1 MVMLL
6 LEGIQTNMI
15 SDGVTLKKIMIFHEF
30 MKSSSMKGAAENLD
44 ISVVSVHKALH
55 SLEEAIECPLFE
67 TQGRS
72 LRPLKSAESFYTY
85 SEKLLTELDSAIKD
99 AKDQLGIQSDKLALG
114 SLYSLTYD
122 LVPTVVSGLQNRRP
136 ELQVSIT
143 QGSNQTLLQRLDKM
157 EIDVALIAQPHAS
170 TSSTYTVM
178 PIYQDHMVIAISN
191 ASPLAKKS
199 KIALEELTNEKLITL
214 SPGFA
219 TYEHCIACFQRDKIK
234 PAIGMQVEDIFTL
247 MNLIQS
253 GVGYSIVPA
262 RLKERYQPHVTFVEI
277 DTLHPEPE
285 PQTVSLVC
293 LKTKEREI
301 GILSCIAEC
310 RLYALKHKA

>member
-1 MVMLL
+1 
-6 LEGIQTNMI
+6 MI
-15 SDGVTLKKIMIFHEF
+15 NDGVTLKKIMIFHEF
-30 MKSSSMKGAAENLD
+30 MKNSSMKEAAENLD

-72 LRPLKSAESFYTY
+72 LRPLKSAESLYTY
-85 SEKLLTELDSAIKD
+85 SGKLLTELDSAIKD
-99 AKDQLGIQSDKLALG
+99 AREQLGIQSDKLALG

-157 EIDVALIAQPHAS
+157 EIDVALIAQPHPS

-219 TYEHCIACFQRDKIK
+219 TYEHCMACFQRDNIK
-234 PAIGMQVEDIFTL
+234 PIIGMQVEDIFTL
-247 MNLIQS
+247 MNMIQS

-262 RLKERYQPHVTFVEI
+262 RLKERYQPHVAFVDI

-310 RLYALKHKA
+310 RLYALKHKR

>member
-1 MVMLL
+1 
-6 LEGIQTNMI
+6 MI
-15 SDGVTLKKIMIFHEF
+15 NDGVTLKKITIFHEF
-30 MKSSSMKGAAENLD
+30 MKNSSMKDAAQKLD

-67 TQGRS
+67 TQGRT
-72 LRPLKSAESFYTY
+72 LRPLKSAETFYAY
-85 SEKLLTELDSAIKD
+85 SAKLLAELDSAIKE

-122 LVPTVVSGLQNRRP
+122 LVPTVVSGLQKRRP

-157 EIDVALIAQPHAS
+157 EIDVALIAQPHPAA
-170 TSSTYTVM
+170 SSTYTVM
-178 PIYQDHMVIAISN
+178 PIYQDHMMIAICNSSPF
-191 ASPLAKKS
+191 ASKP
-199 KIALEELTNEKLITL
+199 KIALEELANEKLITL

-219 TYEHCIACFQRDKIK
+219 TYEQCLKCFQRDNLK
-234 PAIGMQVEDIFTL
+234 PVIGMQVEDIFTL

-262 RLKERYQPHVTFVEI
+262 RLKERYQPHVAFVEI
-277 DTLHPEPE
+277 DTVHPNPE

-310 RLYALKHKA
+310 RLYALSHKS

>member
-1 MVMLL
+1 
-6 LEGIQTNMI
+6 MI
-15 SDGVTLKKIMIFHEF
+15 NDGVTLKKIMIFHEF
-30 MKSSSMKGAAENLD
+30 MKNNSMKDAAHNLD

-72 LRPLKSAESFYTY
+72 LRPLKSAETFYIY
-85 SEKLLTELDSAIKD
+85 SEKLLTELNSAIKE

-122 LVPTVVSGLQNRRP
+122 LVPTVVSGLQKRRP

-157 EIDVALIAQPHAS
+157 EIDVALIAQPHPAV
-170 TSSTYTVM
+170 SSTYTVM
-178 PIYQDHMVIAISN
+178 PIYDDHMVIAISSS
-191 ASPLAKKS
+191 SPFANKP
-199 KIALEELTNEKLITL
+199 KIALEELANEKLITL

-219 TYEHCIACFQRDKIK
+219 TYEHCLKCFQRDNLK
-234 PAIGMQVEDIFTL
+234 PVIGMQVEDIFTL
-247 MNLIQS
+247 MNMIQS

-262 RLKERYQPHVTFVEI
+262 RLKEKYQPHVAFVDI
-277 DTLHPEPE
+277 DTIHPDPE

-310 RLYALKHKA
+310 RLYALKHKPKG

>member
-1 MVMLL
+1 
-6 LEGIQTNMI
+6 MI
-15 SDGVTLKKIMIFHEF
+15 NDGVTIKKIAIFHEF
-30 MKSSSMKGAAENLD
+30 MKNNSMKDAANNLD

-55 SLEEAIECPLFE
+55 SLEEALECPLFE

-72 LRPLKSAESFYTY
+72 LRPLKSADSFYAY
-85 SEKLLTELDSAIKD
+85 SEKMLSGLDSAIKE

-122 LVPTVVSGLQNRRP
+122 LVPTVVSGLQKRRP

-143 QGSNQTLLQRLDKM
+143 QGSNQALLQKLDKM
-157 EIDVALIAQPHAS
+157 EIDVALIALPHPGV
-170 TSSTYTVM
+170 SSTYTIM
-178 PIYQDHMVIAISN
+178 PIYQDNMVIALSN
-191 ASPLAKKS
+191 ASPLAKKP
-199 KIALEELTNEKLITL
+199 KIALEELANEKLITL

-219 TYEHCIACFQRDKIK
+219 TYEHCIKCFERDNLK
-234 PAIGMQVEDIFTL
+234 PVIGMQIEDIFTL
-247 MNLIQS
+247 MNMIQS
-253 GVGYSIVPA
+253 GVGYSIVPE
-262 RLKERYQPHVTFVEI
+262 RLKERYQPHVAFVDI

-310 RLYALKHKA
+310 RLYALKHKR